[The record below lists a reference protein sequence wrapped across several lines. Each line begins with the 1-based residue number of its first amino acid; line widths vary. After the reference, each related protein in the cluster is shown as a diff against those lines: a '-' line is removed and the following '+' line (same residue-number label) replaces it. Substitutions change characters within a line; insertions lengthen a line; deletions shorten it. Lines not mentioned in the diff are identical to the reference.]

1 MKTNHL
7 FILIV
12 LSSIILSY
20 CSKLLLKTDVITIK
34 TLAEQLTNKQ
44 INEMIAFQKK
54 WQWLEYIITPLLLV
68 VKISL
73 VAVILDLGCF
83 IFDKKI
89 KYKQLLNIAV
99 KAEFILLSVIVFKT
113 IWFYVFQQEYTLED
127 LQYFYPLSALNII
140 GYEGLEPWYIY
151 PLQVLNLFELVYWLI
166 IAYLL
171 GKALKISTDKGL
183 GIVAS
188 SYGIGLIIW
197 VVGVMFLTLNIN

>member
-1 MKTNHL
+1 MKPNHL